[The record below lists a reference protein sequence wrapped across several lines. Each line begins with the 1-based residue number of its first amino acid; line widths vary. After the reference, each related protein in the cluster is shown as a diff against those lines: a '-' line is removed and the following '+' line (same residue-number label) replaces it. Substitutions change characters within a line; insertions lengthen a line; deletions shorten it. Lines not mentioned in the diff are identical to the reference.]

1 MMQNNFPDTSGM
13 RFKEGLDW
21 NRLGK
26 SRAAHLQDMLNRS
39 MARMKRNFSS
49 LFNMKELDPG
59 YLADSINTFNKK
71 TGFNKM
77 AQNPVVPDLDYLAL
91 AKQAQ
96 DIGQYWHNTNIGPL
110 LDQYQGVHGQKAYP
124 GVASGMLRPVGA
136 AGFEGGMAIQG
147 GLNDSVQ
154 SVFGSILNAAQQRQ
168 SLQQQYQQQY
178 LNNLPHLDPNVLY
191 QGANNYRNQLAQI
204 YGNWG
209 DRMMS
214 SLAAQYGSTPWPETM
229 AGGGRVSILGGD
241 PNVHAGGYYE
251 DSYKTSPD
259 SFSNKIQQQNQINER
274 NQMYNDQLR
283 REQEA
288 QAQQNEAY
296 NTKGATSTSKSSN
309 YKPAVDTSMTDG
321 VLYARK

>member
-39 MARMKRNFSS
+39 MARMKRNFNS
-49 LFNMKELDPG
+49 LFNMKELDPS
-59 YLADSINTFNKK
+59 YLADSINTFNNK

-77 AQNPVVPDLDYLAL
+77 AQNPVVPDLDYLGL
-91 AKQAQ
+91 AKQALG
-96 DIGQYWHNTNIGPL
+96 IGQYWHEQNFGDIL
-110 LDQYQGVHGQKAYP
+110 RQYHGVHGDKAYP

-147 GLNDSVQ
+147 GLNDSVRN
-154 SVFGSILNAAQQRQ
+154 VYDSILNSAQQTQ
-168 SLQQQYQQQY
+168 NLQQQWHQQY
-178 LNNLPHLDPNVLY
+178 MQNLPRLDPNILY
-191 QGANNYRNQLAQI
+191 QGANSYRNQLAQI

-209 DRMMS
+209 DRMMA
-214 SLAAQYGSTPWPETM
+214 SLATQYQDTPWPQTM
-229 AGGGRVSILGGD
+229 AGGGGVSILGGD

-296 NTKGATSTSKSSN
+296 NTRGASSTGKGAK
-309 YKPAVDTSMTDG
+309 YKPAANTSVDEG
-321 VLYARK
+321 GRFA